1 MVDGPWQISDNIQY
15 MAFKFEELRV
25 WQKAVDLTGEVADL
39 AKTFPKDETYVL
51 STQIKKAADS
61 IALNIAEGST
71 GQSDKEFNRF
81 LGMALR
87 SGIEVVSCLYVGR
100 RRKIISESEFKR
112 FYELLTEVIRMI
124 QALRNSLK

>member
-1 MVDGPWQISDNIQY
+1 MVDGPWRNYDSRTD

-39 AKTFPKDETYVL
+39 AKNFPKDETYVL

-87 SGIEVVSCLYVGR
+87 SGIEVVSCLYIGR
-100 RRKIISESEFKR
+100 RRKIITDAEFER
-112 FYELLTEVIRMI
+112 FYELLTELIRMI